1 MWQKVA
7 FTLIGIG
14 VVVIIYYGVK
24 GFFFSS
30 ADVPLAIRIA
40 IGIIGFGILVLLGIA
55 IKDRRKKAKT
65 EDFKEIEK

>member
-7 FTLIGIG
+7 FILIGIG
-14 VVVIIYYGVK
+14 AVVIIYYGVK
-24 GFFFSS
+24 GFFFSVG
-30 ADVPLAIRIA
+30 VPLAIRIA

>member
-7 FTLIGIG
+7 LILIGIG
-14 VVVIIYYGVK
+14 AVVIIYYGVK
-24 GFFFSS
+24 GFFFS

-40 IGIIGFGILVLLGIA
+40 IGIIGLGILVLLGIA
-55 IKDRRKKAKT
+55 IKDRRKKAKS

>member
-7 FTLIGIG
+7 FILIGIG

-24 GFFFSS
+24 GFFLS
-30 ADVPLAIRIA
+30 ADVPLAVRIA

>member
-7 FTLIGIG
+7 FILIGIG

-24 GFFFSS
+24 GFLLT
-30 ADVPLAIRIA
+30 AGVPLAIRIA
-40 IGIIGFGILVLLGIA
+40 IGIIGAGILVLMGIA

>member
-24 GFFFSS
+24 GFFLS
-30 ADVPLAIRIA
+30 ADVPLAVRIA

>member
-7 FTLIGIG
+7 FALIGIG
-14 VVVIIYYGVK
+14 AVVIIYYGVK
-24 GFFFSS
+24 GFFLS
-30 ADVPLAIRIA
+30 ADVPLAVRIA

>member
-7 FTLIGIG
+7 FILIGIG

-24 GFFFSS
+24 GFLLS
-30 ADVPLAIRIA
+30 AGVPLAIRIA
-40 IGIIGFGILVLLGIA
+40 IGIIGAGILVLMAVA

>member
-7 FTLIGIG
+7 FALIGIG
-14 VVVIIYYGVK
+14 AVVIIYYGVK
-24 GFFFSS
+24 GFFLS
-30 ADVPLAIRIA
+30 ADVPLAVRIA
-40 IGIIGFGILVLLGIA
+40 IGIIVFGILVLLGIA

>member
-14 VVVIIYYGVK
+14 VLVIIVYGVK
-24 GFFFSS
+24 GFFLS

-40 IGIIGFGILVLLGIA
+40 ISVIGAGILVLLGIA
-55 IKDRRKKAKT
+55 IKDRLKKAKT

>member
-24 GFFFSS
+24 GFLFS

-55 IKDRRKKAKT
+55 IKDQRKKAKT